1 MRLFTFLRGT
11 AIGAGLMYFLDPIH
25 GRTRQA
31 HLRDRMIGYRNDVE
45 DIVQAG
51 VKDLSNKARGLAA
64 ETRARINQQQP
75 DDWVLEE
82 RARSRLGSIAGRT
95 AGIDISAQNGTV
107 YLDGDVLRDEVDEII
122 SRLGSYRGLGNI
134 ENRLRVHDDPEDVPA
149 LQNITDSRGRMM
161 WSPSTRLLAGVGSL
175 YLLMRGR
182 RGGLLSP
189 LFTLGGLAIGAQV
202 MTNKN
207 LRQLVGMDD
216 SQKGT
221 IHVVKTI
228 HVRAPV
234 DEVYRMW
241 RSFPN
246 FSRFMTH
253 VREIQEMGS
262 GRSHWVVEGPAGVP
276 VNFDTIMTQD
286 VPNELIAW
294 ETLPD
299 STVKHSGQVR
309 FREIN
314 TGTQVNVRM
323 QYTPPAGVVGHAV
336 AAFFGSDPK
345 SAMDTDLVRFKNL
358 MEEGETR
365 SEGQTIRQEDVIR
378 DELER

>member
-25 GRTRQA
+25 GRTRQS
-31 HLRDRMIGYRNDVE
+31 HFRDRMVGYRNDVE

-64 ETRARINQQQP
+64 ETRARVNQKMP

-82 RARSRLGSIAGRT
+82 RVRSRLGSIPGRT
-95 AGIDISAQNGTV
+95 GGITVSAQNGTV
-107 YLDGDVLRDEVDEII
+107 YLDGDVMRDEVDNII
-122 SRLGSYRGLGNI
+122 SRLTSSRGLGNI
-134 ENRLRVHDDPEDVPA
+134 ENRLRVHDDPGDIPA
-149 LQNITDSRGRMM
+149 LQNASDSRGRMM

-189 LFTLGGLAIGAQV
+189 LFTLGGLVIGAQV

-207 LRQLVGMDD
+207 VRQLVGMEEG
-216 SQKGT
+216 SQGA

-228 HVRAPV
+228 HVQAPV
-234 DEVYRMW
+234 EEVYRMW

-246 FSRFMTH
+246 FSRFMSH
-253 VREIQEMGS
+253 VHENQEMDG
-262 GRSHWVVEGPAGVP
+262 GKSHWVVDGPAGVP
-276 VNFDTIMTQD
+276 VKFDTIMTQD
-286 VPNELIAW
+286 IPNEVIAW

-309 FREIN
+309 FRELGS
-314 TGTQVNVRM
+314 GTQVNVRM
-323 QYTPPAGVVGHAV
+323 HYTPPAGVIGHAV

-345 SAMDTDLVRFKNL
+345 SAMDTDLVRFKSL

-365 SEGQTIRQEDVIR
+365 SEGQTVRQEDVIR
-378 DELER
+378 D